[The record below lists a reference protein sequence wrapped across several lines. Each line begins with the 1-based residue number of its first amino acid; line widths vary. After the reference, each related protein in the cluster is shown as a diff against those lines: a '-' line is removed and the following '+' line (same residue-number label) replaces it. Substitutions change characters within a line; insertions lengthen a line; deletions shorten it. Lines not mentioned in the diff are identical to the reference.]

1 MKKFA
6 FYLLVLLLAATFTAE
21 AAPAGGTLKKAG
33 IIQEINLSDMLI
45 RVDGELYAMDEHLT
59 DSLYAMQ
66 RKGRQYSPGQTIIIE
81 YRWLSGEHISDYY
94 NKMVIGIEPA
104 VKKDKK
110 EGMK

>member
-1 MKKFA
+1 MKKFT
-6 FYLLVLLLAATFTAE
+6 FYLLVLLLTATFTVE

-45 RVDGELYAMDEHLT
+45 IVDGKLYAMDAHLT
-59 DSLYAMQ
+59 ESLYEMQ
-66 RKGRQYSPGQTIIIE
+66 RKGKHFSPGQAVIIE
-81 YRWLSGEHISDYY
+81 YQWLNGQMMNDSDT
-94 NKMVIGIEPA
+94 MVVGIKPA

>member
-1 MKKFA
+1 MKKFGL
-6 FYLLVLLLAATFTAE
+6 YLLVLLLTVAFTAE

-45 RVDGELYAMDEHLT
+45 RVDGELYAMDAHLT
-59 DSLYAMQ
+59 ESLYEMQ
-66 RKGRQYSPGQTIIIE
+66 RKGKHFNPGQAVIIE
-81 YRWLSGEHISDYY
+81 YRWLSGELISDYY